1 MTYLSLDYLS
11 LDIET
16 FSDISLTDCGV
27 YKYVDTPNFE
37 ILLLAYAFNDEPV
50 QIVDLASGEEIP
62 EHIKHAIFSKDVIKT
77 AFNAQFER
85 VCLSKHYNTTLSP
98 EAWHCTMVQ
107 AAALGIPGSLDDV
120 SKILGFPV
128 DKQKLYTGKNLIRL
142 FSIPRK
148 VKTDNQL
155 SMLKKKTRIMPEDR
169 PEEWEQFKAYCK
181 QDVVVEREIRK
192 KLNKYKAPSEEIRMW
207 YLDQKINDYGVKL
220 DLSFVQQA
228 IRIDEQYTSQLID
241 RYQELGLENPKS
253 VTELKNYLSKKL
265 GFEVRSIT
273 KATIPDLLKAARDIP
288 EAQEA
293 LEIRQEIA
301 KTSVSK
307 YNKMVEVICS
317 DGRARGLLQFY
328 GASTGRWAGRLVQ
341 VQNLPRNNIKD
352 LDLARQL
359 VADGDIEMLDMCYP
373 SIPNIL
379 SQLIRTAFIP
389 SPGHRFIVSDFS
401 SIEAR
406 VIAWLAGESWR
417 MEVFRSHGKIYEASA
432 AQMFRV
438 PIESITKDSPLR
450 QKGKI
455 AELALGY
462 QGAVGALRQMDRK
475 WAANATKEE
484 LQELVNQW
492 REANPKIVKLWYDVE
507 AAAIEAIDTRSIVEL
522 QQGRIKFICEPGFL
536 FIQLP
541 SGRRLAYLKPELQPH
556 DKFPGKVKITYEG
569 LDTDY
574 KWVRIDTY
582 GGKLVENIVQAI
594 ARDCLR
600 DALLRL
606 DAAGYKIAFHV
617 HDEVVLDV
625 PNGQGSVE
633 HVNSMMSQPVSWA
646 PDLPLRAEGFECLYY
661 QKD

>member
-1 MTYLSLDYLS
+1 MTYLS

-62 EHIKHAIFSKDVIKT
+62 EHVKHAIFSKDVIKT

-220 DLSFVQQA
+220 DLPFVKQA

-241 RYQELGLENPKS
+241 RYQKLGVENPKS

-265 GFEVRSIT
+265 GFEVRAIT
-273 KATIPDLLKAARDIP
+273 KNTIPELKEKAKDIP
-288 EAQEA
+288 EALEA

-301 KTSVSK
+301 KTSISK
-307 YNKMVEVICS
+307 YTKMEEVICS

-328 GASTGRWAGRLVQ
+328 GAGTGRWAGRLIQ
-341 VQNLPRNNIKD
+341 IQNLPRNEIKD

-359 VADGDIEMLDMCYP
+359 VADGDIEMLEMCYP

-406 VIAWLAGESWR
+406 IIAWLAGEGWR
-417 MEVFRSHGKIYEASA
+417 MEVFRTHGKIYEASA

-492 REANPKIVKLWYDVE
+492 REANPRIVQLWYDVE
-507 AAAIEAIDTRSIVEL
+507 AAAIEAIDNRTTIGL
-522 QQGRIKFICEPGFL
+522 QQGRIKFIYEPGFL

-541 SGRRLAYLKPELQPH
+541 SGRKLAYLKPELHPH
-556 DKFPGKVKITYEG
+556 DKYPGQVKITYEG
-569 LDTDY
+569 LDTNY
-574 KWVRIDTY
+574 KWIRIDTY

-606 DAAGYKIAFHV
+606 DEAGYKITFHV

-625 PNGQGSVE
+625 PIGQGSVE
-633 HVNSMMSQPVSWA
+633 HVNSIMSQPVSWA
-646 PDLPLRAEGFECLYY
+646 PDLPLRAEGFECEYY